1 MTEDANTDPKQRFL
15 EALQKKKQSNL
26 PQNQGKTGDSKVKG
40 GQPGGG
46 APKIFRRKSGSS

>member
-15 EALQKKKQSNL
+15 EALQKKKQGNL